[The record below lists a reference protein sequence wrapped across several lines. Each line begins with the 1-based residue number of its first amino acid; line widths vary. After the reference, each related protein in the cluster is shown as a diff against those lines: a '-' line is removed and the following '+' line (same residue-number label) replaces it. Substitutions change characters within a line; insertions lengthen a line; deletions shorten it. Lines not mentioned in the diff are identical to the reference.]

1 MSKIKQMLGKFQ
13 LTQVRLGALI
23 SYMALGINI
32 VTGLLYTPWMV
43 HKIGQSNYGLYT
55 LATSL
60 IAIFM
65 LDFGLG
71 SAVSRFVS
79 KYRAEGNQGAINKI
93 VSVIYKLYFAID
105 GVILVVLVGLYFFL
119 DIIYVKLTPEE
130 LEIFK
135 VLYLMV
141 AGFNLISFPLSPLNG
156 VLNAYEKFIQLKLCD
171 VFNKLFTVV
180 LVLIA
185 LTASANVVTVVGA
198 NVTSGII
205 TLIIKMIIVKKQL
218 PIKLDLKGKGDK
230 ATYKNLFGFTLW
242 TTVIS
247 LMQRFTHSFAPSVL
261 GMTSSSIEI
270 AVYSP
275 AVVLEGYFYLFAT
288 AVNGLFLPRISRFI
302 AEKKEDKILDL
313 MIKVGKYQITVL
325 GLIFVG
331 FICVGKN
338 FMNLWMGPEYAKSY
352 YCTILLILPSLIGCS
367 NQIANTTV
375 VAKNL
380 VKYQAKCMMV
390 TGVLG
395 LALSYVLSIYF
406 GSVGV
411 CIGTA
416 VTSIVNII
424 YMTFI
429 YKNKAEIDIFK
440 FYKKCWIKAIPCYAA
455 VIAIGLF
462 ITSYITFTGWF
473 GLIIKA
479 MIVTGIYA
487 IVFFLGY
494 FSSKDRRDLVSK
506 IKSITKLNK

>member
-1 MSKIKQMLGKFQ
+1 MSKIKQLSGK
-13 LTQVRLGALI
+13 LKITQVRMGALI
-23 SYMALGINI
+23 SYGALGINI
-32 VTGLLYTPWMV
+32 ITGLLYTPWMV

-79 KYRAEGNQGAINKI
+79 KYRAENNQQGVNKI
-93 VSVIYKLYFAID
+93 ISIIYKLYFGID
-105 GVILVVLVGLYFFL
+105 IVILAVLFGLYFFL
-119 DIIYVKLTPEE
+119 DVIYVKLTPQE
-130 LEIFK
+130 LETFK

-156 VLNAYEKFIQLKLCD
+156 ILNAYEKFIQLKLCD
-171 VFNKLFTVV
+171 VFNKLFTVA
-180 LVLIA
+180 LVIIT
-185 LTASANVVTVVGA
+185 LTASANVVSVVAA
-198 NVTSGII
+198 NVTGGIV
-205 TLIIKMIIVKKQL
+205 TLIIKMIIVKRQVPL
-218 PIKLDLKGKGDK
+218 KLDIRGKGDRE
-230 ATYKNLFGFTLW
+230 TYKSLFGFTVW

-247 LMQRFTHSFAPSVL
+247 IMQRFTHSFAPSVL

-275 AVVLEGYFYLFAT
+275 AVVLEGYFYTFAM

-313 MIKVGKYQITVL
+313 MIKVGRYQITIL

-331 FICVGKN
+331 FICVGQD

-352 YCTILLILPSLIGCS
+352 YCTIILIFPSLISCS
-367 NQIANTTV
+367 KQIANTTMI
-375 VAKNL
+375 AKNL
-380 VKYQAKCMMV
+380 IKYQARCMII

-395 LALSYVLSIYF
+395 LGLSYLLSIKL

-416 VTSIVNII
+416 ATSLVNSI
-424 YMTFI
+424 YMTFV
-429 YKNKAEIDIFK
+429 YKNKAEIDVFK
-440 FYKKCWIKAIPCYAA
+440 FYRKCWIKAVPCYAIVAVAGLLIAPLIPLTGWIGLIVKAAIVA
-455 VIAIGLF
+455 VIYL
-462 ITSYITFTGWF
+462 
-473 GLIIKA
+473 
-479 MIVTGIYA
+479 
-487 IVFFLGY
+487 IVFGFIY
-494 FSSKDRRDLVSK
+494 FSSAERKALINK
-506 IKSITKLNK
+506 IKSFI